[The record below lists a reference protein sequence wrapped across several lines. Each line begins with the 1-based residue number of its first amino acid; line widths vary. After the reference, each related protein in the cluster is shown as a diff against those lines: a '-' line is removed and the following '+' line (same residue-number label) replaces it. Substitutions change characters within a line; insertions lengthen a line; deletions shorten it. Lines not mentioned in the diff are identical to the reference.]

1 MNERRAPGFDVDP
14 ELEAHVRDALRRS
27 IVPPATPRHV
37 REAIETLADDRGE
50 RAGGR
55 WRIRRG
61 ASALASLAAA
71 IAIVAVVGASLA
83 LRGGGPAAPTTGATP
98 GTPGPVLPDARL
110 GQTPAVDFGWTG
122 QGLTAWAT
130 GADGLRFTEDGGVTW
145 SSPVALPA
153 VSDPSAE
160 ESLDFVD
167 RLDGW
172 ETWAS
177 LESGVW
183 HLRIVRTVDG
193 GVTWQ
198 PSEIAA
204 VADEPGLGLLTST
217 HFADASHGVAFVT
230 RPVEPPAAGSSPG
243 FTTYQG
249 CVEYVTVDGG
259 ASWTGPK
266 ESACIPGAVTWAT
279 RSAGV
284 AFQTSRTAVASTLD
298 GGLTWRTAP
307 LPGIPTGDVYWN
319 LTPSVG
325 DGGALQVLT
334 MVVPADGSWSVAPV
348 VRYESEDAGSTW
360 IEESRS
366 TTPDGLGLG
375 NGTSVLGPDYYL
387 TIHQQVG
394 SGPPIR
400 DDFLRSTDGGRTW
413 TEVATSGFS
422 EATYMYWADE
432 LHGWL
437 DGIRAC
443 PTGQTCDSIGTSSG
457 GVFLTDDGGR
467 TWHQLAFP

>member
-1 MNERRAPGFDVDP
+1 MNP
-14 ELEAHVRDALRRS
+14 
-27 IVPPATPRHV
+27 
-37 REAIETLADDRGE
+37 
-50 RAGGR
+50 
-55 WRIRRG
+55 
-61 ASALASLAAA
+61 ASA
-71 IAIVAVVGASLA
+71 
-83 LRGGGPAAPTTGATP
+83 
-98 GTPGPVLPDARL
+98 
-110 GQTPAVDFGWTG
+110 
-122 QGLTAWAT
+122 
-130 GADGLRFTEDGGVTW
+130 
-145 SSPVALPA
+145 SS
-153 VSDPSAE
+153 
-160 ESLDFVD
+160 
-167 RLDGW
+167 R
-172 ETWAS
+172 
-177 LESGVW
+177 
-183 HLRIVRTVDG
+183 R
-193 GVTWQ
+193 
-198 PSEIAA
+198 
-204 VADEPGLGLLTST
+204 LTSRT
-217 HFADASHGVAFVT
+217 RVTASTFVT

-249 CVEYVTVDGG
+249 CGEYATVDGG
-259 ASWTGPK
+259 ATWTGPR
-266 ESACIPGAVTWAT
+266 ESVCIPGAVTWTT

-334 MVVPADGSWSVAPV
+334 MVVPADGSWSVSPV

-360 IEESRS
+360 VEESRS

-387 TIHQQVG
+387 TIHQKVG